1 MQASRRATLPA
12 LAVDPLC
19 NLVNADDASR
29 YCGFHHQKR
38 RPVQVPCIERNAIA
52 AVKAVNAARMALRRT
67 SEPRVCL
74 DKVIETMYETGKDM
88 NAKYRE
94 TSRGGLA
101 MKIVA
106 CD

>member
-1 MQASRRATLPA
+1 
-12 LAVDPLC
+12 
-19 NLVNADDASR
+19 
-29 YCGFHHQKR
+29 
-38 RPVQVPCIERNAIA
+38 
-52 AVKAVNAARMALRRT
+52 MALRRT

-88 NAKYRE
+88 NAKYRN
-94 TSRGGLA
+94 SGGGSA

>member
-1 MQASRRATLPA
+1 MTRLPA
-12 LAVDPLC
+12 RCKYRALSV
-19 NLVNADDASR
+19 
-29 YCGFHHQKR
+29 
-38 RPVQVPCIERNAIA
+38 NAIA
-52 AVKAVNAARMALRRT
+52 SVKAINASRMAMRRT
-67 SEPRVCL
+67 SEPRVSL

-101 MKIVA
+101 IKVQ

>member
-1 MQASRRATLPA
+1 FIQQS
-12 LAVDPLC
+12 
-19 NLVNADDASR
+19 
-29 YCGFHHQKR
+29 H
-38 RPVQVPCIERNAIA
+38 
-52 AVKAVNAARMALRRT
+52 
-67 SEPRVCL
+67 
-74 DKVIETMYETGKDM
+74 ETGKDM

>member
-1 MQASRRATLPA
+1 
-12 LAVDPLC
+12 
-19 NLVNADDASR
+19 
-29 YCGFHHQKR
+29 
-38 RPVQVPCIERNAIA
+38 
-52 AVKAVNAARMALRRT
+52 
-67 SEPRVCL
+67 
-74 DKVIETMYETGKDM
+74 TGKDM

>member
-1 MQASRRATLPA
+1 M
-12 LAVDPLC
+12 
-19 NLVNADDASR
+19 
-29 YCGFHHQKR
+29 
-38 RPVQVPCIERNAIA
+38 PCIERNAIA

-94 TSRGGLA
+94 TSRGGGNEDRCLRLIA
-101 MKIVA
+101 LQRPRFARPLLFSSSRSLFRHRMLPLSP
-106 CD
+106 DL

>member
-1 MQASRRATLPA
+1 
-12 LAVDPLC
+12 
-19 NLVNADDASR
+19 
-29 YCGFHHQKR
+29 
-38 RPVQVPCIERNAIA
+38 
-52 AVKAVNAARMALRRT
+52 
-67 SEPRVCL
+67 
-74 DKVIETMYETGKDM
+74 KDM

>member
-1 MQASRRATLPA
+1 
-12 LAVDPLC
+12 
-19 NLVNADDASR
+19 
-29 YCGFHHQKR
+29 
-38 RPVQVPCIERNAIA
+38 
-52 AVKAVNAARMALRRT
+52 
-67 SEPRVCL
+67 
-74 DKVIETMYETGKDM
+74 DM

>member
-1 MQASRRATLPA
+1 
-12 LAVDPLC
+12 
-19 NLVNADDASR
+19 
-29 YCGFHHQKR
+29 
-38 RPVQVPCIERNAIA
+38 
-52 AVKAVNAARMALRRT
+52 
-67 SEPRVCL
+67 
-74 DKVIETMYETGKDM
+74 ETGKDM